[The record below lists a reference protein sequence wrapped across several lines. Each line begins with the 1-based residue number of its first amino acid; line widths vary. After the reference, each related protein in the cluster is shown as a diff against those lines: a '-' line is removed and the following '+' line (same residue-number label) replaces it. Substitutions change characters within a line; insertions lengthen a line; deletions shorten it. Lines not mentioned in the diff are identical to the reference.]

1 MAFILS
7 ALFCTHFPVVIM
19 IVDVGVCDVLCHVC
33 FGGISVYRTVTNV
46 FQYLVKNYQGS
57 HLAYAA

>member
-19 IVDVGVCDVLCHVC
+19 IVDVGVCDVLRHVC
-33 FGGISVYRTVTNV
+33 FGWISVYKTVTNV
-46 FQYLVKNYQGS
+46 FQCLVKNYQGS
-57 HLAYAA
+57 NMAHAF